1 MDRIWK
7 WIGKLMVIV
16 LIGLLVAC
24 SNTGGSPRQALVKKA
39 IALQL
44 HLTQVQLNTP
54 LHIERSPQ
62 LDVKGIQISS
72 SDRLPD
78 QKLPTF
84 HIQGTYNLDI
94 QLSGQT
100 LKQRQN
106 PFEIYVQEQIE
117 GETWR
122 LLRPQT
128 TAEGTEW
135 LSYQISPE
143 MGGL

>member
-1 MDRIWK
+1 
-7 WIGKLMVIV
+7 MVMV

-24 SNTGGSPRQALVKKA
+24 SATGGSPNEALVKQA

-44 HLTQVQLNTP
+44 HLTQQQLKSP

-62 LDVKGIQISS
+62 LDVKGIQIIN
-72 SDRLPD
+72 SDRLRD

-94 QLSGQT
+94 QLSGQSI
-100 LKQRQN
+100 KQRQN

-122 LLRPQT
+122 LLRPQA
-128 TAEGTEW
+128 TADGTEW
-135 LSYQISPE
+135 LSYQIDRE
-143 MGGL
+143 IGG